1 MTQGECR
8 SVEEK
13 REAVVGNR
21 AGARRQRTGGIGTT
35 GTAGKILV
43 GYLAL
48 SSIAAT
54 IAFAHGR
61 DSLILLVAHL
71 AALAICA
78 AVFFRLIPDSRALSL
93 IPLVSFPFL
102 YAELPHLLLSSQLH
116 DDAVQAW
123 EAFIFGA
130 SPAHSA
136 AGHWPWLP
144 LSELLHGAYLSYYA
158 IIYVPPLYLY
168 LRGDREQFER
178 TVTALMAVF
187 AICFVLFI
195 VYPVAGP
202 RYLWPAPAGIPDGPI
217 RRLDLWLL
225 ASGSS
230 KGAAF
235 PSSHVAV
242 STTQTL
248 MAWQWNRRAGAILGV
263 LTVLLAAGAVYGG
276 FHYAIDTIA
285 GAAVGVAVVYG
296 LRAIETRRIKV
307 ESLAAEYAEYAE

>member
-1 MTQGECR
+1 M
-8 SVEEK
+8 
-13 REAVVGNR
+13 
-21 AGARRQRTGGIGTT
+21 GAR

-48 SSIAAT
+48 SSIAAV
-54 IAFAHGR
+54 IAFARGR
-61 DSLILLVAHL
+61 NSLLLLIAHL
-71 AALAICA
+71 AALAICTA
-78 AVFFRLIPDSRALSL
+78 LFFRPIADSRALSV

-102 YAELPHLLLSSQLH
+102 YAELPHLLLSSQFH

-130 SPAHSA
+130 SPAHTA
-136 AGHWPWLP
+136 AGRWPWLP

-168 LRGDREQFER
+168 LRGDREKFER

-187 AICFVLFI
+187 AVCFLFFI

-202 RYLWPAPAGIPDGPI
+202 RYLWSPSPGIPDGPV
-217 RRLDLWLL
+217 RRLALWLL

-248 MAWQWNRRAGAILGV
+248 TARQWNRAGGAILGM

-285 GAAVGVAVVYG
+285 GAVVGVAVVYV
-296 LRAIETRRIKV
+296 LRVVPARWATRQDCI
-307 ESLAAEYAEYAE
+307 SAGQ